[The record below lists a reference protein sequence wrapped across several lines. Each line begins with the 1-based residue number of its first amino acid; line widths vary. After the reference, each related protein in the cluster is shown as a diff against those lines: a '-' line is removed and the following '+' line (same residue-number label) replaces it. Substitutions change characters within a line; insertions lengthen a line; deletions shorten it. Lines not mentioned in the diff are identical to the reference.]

1 MARSIEQKNRGKKSP
16 SPKTEHRS
24 KSLWLH
30 VFPKDIWVPAY
41 RGDTIL
47 DALQRADVEVDG
59 DCGGLGKCGKCK
71 IKILSVVRPATKMER
86 ELLDEEE
93 IKEGIRLACRT
104 KITRDL
110 AISVGEVSAEPDYI
124 KILTTSHVIRHEYI
138 PISQLNPLVEKKPV
152 TLAPESYHN
161 GLSSLDCIKQGLGTE
176 YSDLEAALPCL
187 QVLPEKL
194 KETGAE
200 GRVVLHNHYL
210 MDWQSPGD
218 DEQGYGLVFDLGTS
232 TLVGKL
238 MNLHDGSEVA
248 VASRINSQNRCGADV
263 ISRLHYLKQRPGGLE
278 TLNYLLLSDLNKII
292 RQLQKTAGLA
302 PEDIFIAVA
311 AGNTTMQHL
320 LLRLSPIGIAEAPF
334 SPVVTDGMIVNA
346 ADIGLELNPAAL
358 LYSFPVKSGY
368 IGGDLISF
376 ILTSGVT
383 EQEDEIILGLDLG
396 TNGEIFLGNG
406 KRLLTCSTAAGP
418 AFEGA
423 RISSGMI
430 AKAGAIEGVRH
441 EGGELYYRTIGN
453 ISPKGI
459 CGSGLV
465 DLAAVLLHCGVID
478 HEGLIR
484 LSPEKKYKDMNSR
497 VISRGDG
504 YDFIVASK
512 QESFRNRPIYLTQKD
527 VRELQL
533 AKAAMAAGIQTL
545 MDELGIAG
553 KDIDRVYL
561 AGALGNYVDRISTL
575 RIGLLPQVKIE
586 RIKSL
591 GNAAS
596 MGASMVLL
604 SKKHWQMAKTVT
616 DFIEHVELS
625 FRRDFNKYFIEH
637 MDFPA
642 ENIW

>member
-71 IKILSVVRPATKMER
+71 IKILSVVRPATKIER
-86 ELLDEEE
+86 DLLDEEE

-124 KILTTSHVIRHEYI
+124 KILTTSHVIHHEYI